1 MNRVNEN
8 FLKLQNNYLF
18 STVAEKVE
26 KYKQENPEK
35 KVINLGV
42 GDVTLPLPKA
52 VVEAMKKACDEMQNK
67 ETFRGY
73 GPELGYD
80 FLKKKILEEDYLSKG
95 IEFGLNEI
103 FISDGINSDIGNIND
118 IFDINNKV
126 AIQDPVYPA
135 YLDANVI
142 AGRSGEL
149 HITNYE
155 NIIYLVTNST
165 NDFVPEIPKTKV
177 DLIYLCYPNN
187 PTGMALTKEQLQE
200 WVQYAKQNKSVILFD
215 AAYEA
220 YITEE
225 KIPHSIYEIEGAK
238 EVAIEFKSFS
248 KTAGFA
254 GVRCSYTIVPKV
266 LKGYT
271 SNNLEV
277 SINNLWTRRQY
288 TKFNGE
294 SYITQRGAEATY
306 LPEAKRDIES
316 NIQYYLKN
324 AKTIKQGLEDAGF
337 EAYGGVNSPY
347 VWLKVPNA
355 KTSWQFFDELLE
367 NIGIVGIPRKWIWTK
382 WRRIF

>member
-1 MNRVNEN
+1 M
-8 FLKLQNNYLF
+8 
-18 STVAEKVE
+18 
-26 KYKQENPEK
+26 
-35 KVINLGV
+35 
-42 GDVTLPLPKA
+42 
-52 VVEAMKKACDEMQNK
+52 
-67 ETFRGY
+67 
-73 GPELGYD
+73 
-80 FLKKKILEEDYLSKG
+80 
-95 IEFGLNEI
+95 
-103 FISDGINSDIGNIND
+103 
-118 IFDINNKV
+118 FDLNNKV

-155 NIIYLVTNST
+155 NIIYMVTNST
-165 NDFVPEIPKTKV
+165 NDFVPEIPRTKV

-187 PTGMALTKEQLQE
+187 PTGMALTK
-200 WVQYAKQNKSVILFD
+200 D
-215 AAYEA
+215 
-220 YITEE
+220 
-225 KIPHSIYEIEGAK
+225 IPHSIYEIEGAK

-324 AKTIKQGLEDAGF
+324 AKTIKQGLEDAEF
-337 EAYGGVNSPY
+337 EVYGGVNSPY

-367 NIGIVGIPRKWIWTK
+367 NIGIVGIPRKWLWTK

>member
-1 MNRVNEN
+1 MYPR
-8 FLKLQNNYLF
+8 LPCSHKSGQRKRHILHYKGRNYGG
-18 STVAEKVE
+18 A
-26 KYKQENPEK
+26 
-35 KVINLGV
+35 
-42 GDVTLPLPKA
+42 
-52 VVEAMKKACDEMQNK
+52 
-67 ETFRGY
+67 
-73 GPELGYD
+73 
-80 FLKKKILEEDYLSKG
+80 
-95 IEFGLNEI
+95 
-103 FISDGINSDIGNIND
+103 
-118 IFDINNKV
+118 
-126 AIQDPVYPA
+126 
-135 YLDANVI
+135 
-142 AGRSGEL
+142 
-149 HITNYE
+149 
-155 NIIYLVTNST
+155 
-165 NDFVPEIPKTKV
+165 
-177 DLIYLCYPNN
+177 
-187 PTGMALTKEQLQE
+187 
-200 WVQYAKQNKSVILFD
+200 
-215 AAYEA
+215 
-220 YITEE
+220 
-225 KIPHSIYEIEGAK
+225 GAK

-337 EAYGGVNSPY
+337 EVYGGVNSPY

-367 NIGIVGIPRKWIWTK
+367 NIGIVGIPRKWLWTK